1 MGMCISVLISHVE
14 QENKLFMMK
23 IPSKLWK
30 SVQKYENYDYVNK

>member
-1 MGMCISVLISHVE
+1 MYSNNEVSVE